1 MEEQKKLLRDRG
13 ITQLR
18 DDSEQIVKYVN
29 VYHDPWTDS
38 YYTDS
43 QVMYNTREAA
53 MEAKNLQ
60 TLACSTMKYVDTL
73 PVQIEMNDNELKQ

>member
-13 ITQLR
+13 ITQF

-53 MEAKNLQ
+53 KEAKNLQ

>member
-13 ITQLR
+13 ITELR

-53 MEAKNLQ
+53 TEAKRLQ
-60 TLACSTMKYVDTL
+60 TLACSTMKYVGTL
-73 PVQIEMNDNELKQ
+73 EVIIPEMPE